1 MIKDTA
7 IKDTAIKDTTIKIH
21 SDKKGHGNEK
31 GMVVIMQT
39 KLNRKFN
46 LHIVWNG
53 EMRKLAF
60 SFVLVA
66 ATAILLENIWMTA
79 RISSLRKENNTF
91 VAIVMGNLAALYP
104 DVEEAQIIQA
114 LNDTTNLDTGSK
126 LLAQYGIFV
135 GGDGGSNFAGIERH
149 FTQLHVCSTLS
160 LVLLVF
166 CMGLLLY
173 VYFGIR
179 QRKIEDMTAYM
190 EALNRDSYS
199 LEIEDNTD
207 DELSLLRNEVYKL
220 TVFLKEQAVR
230 AAGQKKALA
239 DSVANISHQLKT
251 PLTSITVLVDNLSQN
266 TDMDEGTRRKFM
278 GEISRQ
284 LSEMSWL
291 VATMLKLSRLEA
303 GVVVL
308 ERGRCSVKELVES
321 AVGRLETMSELAEV
335 SIVPSLPERVFL
347 WVDMKWTVEALI
359 NILKNAIEH
368 SCAGGKIEIFGVDN
382 DVYTELRIIDHGTG
396 ITKEEIERLFR
407 RFYRGETAKEDS
419 VGIGLALAK
428 EIVEKQ
434 NGRISVDSEEKKGTV
449 LSIRFLK
456 L

>member
-1 MIKDTA
+1 M
-7 IKDTAIKDTTIKIH
+7 
-21 SDKKGHGNEK
+21 KKGHGNEK

-39 KLNRKFN
+39 KLNRKFHP
-46 LHIVWNG
+46 HIVWNG
-53 EMRKLAF
+53 EMKKLAF

-66 ATAILLENIWMTA
+66 AAALLLENIWMTA
-79 RISSLRKENNTF
+79 RINSLRKENNTF
-91 VAIVMGNLAALYP
+91 IAIVIGNMAALYP
-104 DVEEAQIIQA
+104 DVDESQIIQA
-114 LNDTTNLDTGSK
+114 LNNTANLDAGSK

-135 GGDGGSNFAGIERH
+135 GGDGGSSFAGLERH
-149 FTQLHVCSTLS
+149 FKQLHVCSILS
-160 LVLLVF
+160 LVLLAF
-166 CMGLLLY
+166 CLGLLLY
-173 VYFGIR
+173 AYFGIR
-179 QRKIEDMTAYM
+179 QRKIEDMAAYM

-207 DELSLLRNEVYKL
+207 DELSSLRNEVYKL
-220 TVFLKEQAVR
+220 TVFLKEQAMR
-230 AAGQKKALA
+230 SAGQKKALA

-308 ERGRCSVKELVES
+308 ERGRCSMKELVES
-321 AVGRLETMSELAEV
+321 AVGKLETMSELAEV
-335 SIVPSLPERVFL
+335 SIVPSLPDRVFL
-347 WVDMKWTVEALI
+347 WVDMNWTVEALI

-368 SCAGGKIEIFGVDN
+368 SSAGGKIEIFGADN
-382 DVYTELRIIDHGTG
+382 DIYTELRITDYGTG
-396 ITKEEIERLFR
+396 ITKEERDRLFR

-449 LSIRFLK
+449 FSIKFLK

>member
-1 MIKDTA
+1 
-7 IKDTAIKDTTIKIH
+7 
-21 SDKKGHGNEK
+21 
-31 GMVVIMQT
+31 MVMSMQMKT
-39 KLNRKFN
+39 NQKLNPR
-46 LHIVWNG
+46 VAWNG
-53 EMRKLAF
+53 ELKKLAF
-60 SFVLVA
+60 SFLIAVA
-66 ATAILLENIWMTA
+66 AALLLENIWMA
-79 RISSLRKENNTF
+79 ACINSLRMENNIF
-91 VAIVMGNLAALYP
+91 LAAVMGNVSTFYP
-104 DVEEAQIIQA
+104 DVDESQMVRV
-114 LNDTTNLDTGSK
+114 LNDTANLDAGEK
-126 LLAQYGIFV
+126 LLAQYGIFTDSE
-135 GGDGGSNFAGIERH
+135 GKSSFAGLERQ
-149 FTQLHVCSTLS
+149 FTLLRVCSNLS
-160 LVLLVF
+160 VVF
-166 CMGLLLY
+166 LFLCLGLLLY

-179 QRKIEDMTAYM
+179 QRKIENIAVYM
-190 EALNRDSYS
+190 EAINRDSYS

-207 DELSLLRNEVYKL
+207 DELSALRNEVYKL

-230 AAGQKKALA
+230 AADQKKALA

-266 TDMDEGTRRKFM
+266 ADMDEDTRCKFT

-308 ERGRCSVKELVES
+308 ERRKCPMKDLVEN

-335 SIVPSLPERVFL
+335 DIVPDLPEGVFL
-347 WVDMKWTVEALI
+347 WIDRNWTVEALI

-368 SCAGGKIEIFGVDN
+368 SFAGGQVEIRGSDN
-382 DVYTELRIIDHGTG
+382 DVYTELRITDHGTG
-396 ITKEEIERLFR
+396 ITKEERERLFR
-407 RFYRGETAKEDS
+407 RFYKGNTAKEDS

-449 LSIRFLK
+449 FSIKFLK
-456 L
+456 